1 MVEFK
6 LNISSALDREVSGSQ
21 SIKLHYFCSFKETHG
36 TFSQCYKNENICSI
50 EKISEDFQLT
60 RESTD
65 HHNSELE
72 TGRVKGTL
80 CWEGGRAG
88 QLMLVLELLTH
99 RVSLSQGN
107 TRLSGLG
114 LVTPAEA
121 RACPCNF
128 CLLWSLQMSKFI
140 LVTNCRGKGRGVSR
154 CTHHSILKLTAI

>member
-1 MVEFK
+1 MVLIGSSSTAAASKKHMEHLFSIL
-6 LNISSALDREVSGSQ
+6 LNCKIFALW
-21 SIKLHYFCSFKETHG
+21 H
-36 TFSQCYKNENICSI
+36 
-50 EKISEDFQLT
+50 KISEDFQLT

-107 TRLSGLG
+107 TRLPGLG

-128 CLLWSLQMSKFI
+128 CLL
-140 LVTNCRGKGRGVSR
+140 
-154 CTHHSILKLTAI
+154 